1 MKDWNIRSVIVGIA
15 ILALT
20 LLVGLFAFSERYF
33 QSSGTLDSPRTE
45 DAITRYY
52 QLDDGSRIKCLVV
65 DADTTSQA
73 ISCDWN
79 HVLKKVY

>member
-1 MKDWNIRSVIVGIA
+1 MKDWTLRSVMVGIS

-20 LLVGLFAFSERYF
+20 LLVGLFAFTEHYF
-33 QSSGTLDSPRTE
+33 QSDGTLDSPRTE

-52 QLDDGSRIKCLVV
+52 RLDDGSRIKCLVV
-65 DADTTSQA
+65 DADTTFQS